1 MSRTIEIRH
10 ADGSTQLEDLKRFL
24 ARDPNSRTIGR
35 FQLKVTEPA
44 AGTLGDGLDVLAI
57 VISGTLALPGFIQ
70 VVSNWFKARGGA
82 PDPVEIKLG
91 SVTVAV
97 SGTEDPAE
105 IRRLADVLKAAYPDG
120 SATAGDGSQ

>member
-1 MSRTIEIRH
+1 MNGTIEIRH
-10 ADGSTQLEDLKRFL
+10 TDGAGHLEELRRFL
-24 ARDPNSRTIGR
+24 VRDPNSRAMGR
-35 FQLKVTEPA
+35 FQLKATEPD
-44 AGTLGDGLDVLAI
+44 AGTLGDSLDVLAI

-70 VVSNWFKARGGA
+70 VVSNWFKSRGDT

-105 IRRLADVLKAAYPDG
+105 IRRLADVLKAAYPD
-120 SATAGDGSQ
+120 AGEGAQSR